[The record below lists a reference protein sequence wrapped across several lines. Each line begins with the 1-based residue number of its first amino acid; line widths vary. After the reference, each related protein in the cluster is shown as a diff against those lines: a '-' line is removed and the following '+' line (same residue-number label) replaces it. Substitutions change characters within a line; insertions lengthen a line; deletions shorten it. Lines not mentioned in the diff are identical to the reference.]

1 MISRLIGSIWTAAKP
16 AATEAAQ
23 QATRAAGETAEAGA
37 KNLGVKETLKATG
50 SYFYRAAKS
59 IIKGIKNLILHP
71 IESLKT
77 AFQFC
82 KDACTSLI
90 AKIKGLFGKGG
101 AQGAETAAKEA
112 AGGASAGA
120 TSKAASE
127 TVEGVVNGQA
137 AKAAKPS
144 ATSAV
149 AKGVGDDVERVGVPI
164 SVAKDQ
170 RPLTPAEIALLNKAE
185 AGAAG
190 QANASTNAVVPHDAL
205 GHPPTAK
212 PIPLPGP
219 KADAAV
225 TKAPS
230 TISSGELGHPPSA
243 APISKAVT
251 GPEIKANIT
260 STGGAD
266 PALKRR
272 RSILTAGISKPD
284 SSLTK
289 ATGPNKGPAGK
300 VNRRKQKQ
308 HASHGV
314 NATQARWSGTQG
326 SLNQQ
331 HRGGT

>member
-82 KDACTSLI
+82 KDACKSLI

-101 AQGAETAAKEA
+101 AQGTEAAAKEA

-120 TSKAASE
+120 AKE
-127 TVEGVVNGQA
+127 TVENVVKGQA
-137 AKAAKPS
+137 EKAAVKPT
-144 ATSAV
+144 ATNAV
-149 AKGVGDDVERVGVPI
+149 AKGVGDDVERIGVPI
-164 SVAKDQ
+164 SVPKDQ
-170 RPLTPAEIALLNKAE
+170 RPLTPAEIASLNKAE

-190 QANASTNAVVPHDAL
+190 QANASANAVAPQGAL

-219 KADAAV
+219 TAEAAV
-225 TKAPS
+225 VKTNATIPS
-230 TISSGELGHPPSA
+230 TELGHPPSA
-243 APISKAVT
+243 APLGKAVT

-289 ATGPNKGPAGK
+289 ASGSNKGPAGK

-314 NATQARWSGTQG
+314 NATQRQWTGTQG

-331 HRGGT
+331 HRGNT